1 MRPNGTRVRSNDD
14 YAPWRQIHT
23 QTVKFNLDEIARL
36 NKINKKELVARMIL
50 SPTWSL
56 PLTTNKKKRNNFHW
70 DLVTEEN
77 LRYGENID
85 HVLIIYFLWKQYGI
99 TESYLNE
106 LIAKWKKEKKETVK
120 NILLPYIS
128 SAKLKMKNAIN
139 DVHKN
144 ENDGLKDYTETANIL
159 NAAYADCQREG
170 ITELVDSILYISK
183 LSPETQIY
191 YDTKFGITLPEYNLT
206 TCLGTLQNTI
216 PQDKLQL
223 FMSECRD
230 NAFYSR
236 RYNQAYVIAE
246 ALHHFYKEEAGIDI
260 TKGEFENY
268 YILVFSL
275 LQKDSRE
282 AALAKAN
289 EFINKYPSNTLPYE
303 ILCHIYAFQNDKKA
317 AMGIWKKHLLKRDKK
332 YAENHPNSRLCRLLK
347 ELGWIKTK

>member
-1 MRPNGTRVRSNDD
+1 
-14 YAPWRQIHT
+14 
-23 QTVKFNLDEIARL
+23 
-36 NKINKKELVARMIL
+36 
-50 SPTWSL
+50 
-56 PLTTNKKKRNNFHW
+56 
-70 DLVTEEN
+70 
-77 LRYGENID
+77 
-85 HVLIIYFLWKQYGI
+85 
-99 TESYLNE
+99 
-106 LIAKWKKEKKETVK
+106 
-120 NILLPYIS
+120 
-128 SAKLKMKNAIN
+128 MKNVIN

-206 TCLGTLQNTI
+206 KCLVTLQNTT

-246 ALHHFYKEEAGIDI
+246 ALYPFYKIEAGTDI

-317 AMGIWKKHLLKRDKK
+317 AMGIWKKHLLKMDKK